1 MKQFIVLAAA
11 LPLLLLFM
19 VQFAA
24 DQQYSLAVSA
34 VDDAVYAAKEMAK
47 QKGCFTEDIMQW
59 LREEIAG
66 KIRGVEPS
74 DIIIGSATDT
84 SPVYRMGSVPDGNG
98 LIRYQVSV
106 PMRGFS
112 AGSSLLGVRDDGR
125 TRYYV
130 TDSYVPSELLP

>member
-47 QKGCFTEDIMQW
+47 QEGCFSGEISQW
-59 LREEIAG
+59 LKEEIAK
-66 KIRGVEPS
+66 KIRGVQPE

-84 SPVYRMGSVPDGNG
+84 APVYRMGSIPGGDG
-98 LIRYQVSV
+98 LIHYQISV

-112 AGSSLLGVRDDGR
+112 VGSKLLGIRDTGR
-125 TRYYV
+125 TQYYV
-130 TDSYVPSELLP
+130 TDTYVPSELLP

>member
-1 MKQFIVLAAA
+1 MKQFIVLSAA

-19 VQFAA
+19 MQFAA

-47 QKGCFTEDIMQW
+47 QEGGFTAEIRQW
-59 LREEIAG
+59 IKEEIAG
-66 KIRGVEPS
+66 KIKGVEPA
-74 DIIIGSATDT
+74 DIIIGSSTDAG
-84 SPVYRMGSVPDGNG
+84 PVYRIGSVPDGDG

-112 AGSSLLGVRDDGR
+112 AGSSLLGIKDAGR
-125 TRYYV
+125 VRYYV

>member
-1 MKQFIVLAAA
+1 MKQFIVLSAA
-11 LPLLLLFM
+11 LPLLLIFM

-47 QKGCFTEDIMQW
+47 QDGGFTEEIRQW
-59 LREEIAG
+59 LAEEIAR
-66 KIRGVEPS
+66 KLKGVEPA
-74 DIIIGSATDT
+74 DVIIGSATDAG
-84 SPVYRMGSVPDGNG
+84 PVYRIGSVPDGDG

-106 PMRGFS
+106 PMKGFS
-112 AGSSLLGVRDDGR
+112 AGGKLLGIKDTGR
-125 TRYYV
+125 VRYYV

>member
-24 DQQYSLAVSA
+24 DQQYSLAVAA

-47 QKGCFTEDIMQW
+47 QEGCFTEKITQW
-59 LREEIAG
+59 LKEEIAS

-84 SPVYRMGSVPDGNG
+84 SPVYRMGSDPEGDG
-98 LIRYQVSV
+98 LIHYQVSV

-112 AGSSLLGVRDDGR
+112 AGSRLLGLRETAR

-130 TDSYVPSELLP
+130 TDTYVPSELLP

>member
-24 DQQYSLAVSA
+24 DQQYSLAVAA

-47 QKGCFTEDIMQW
+47 QKGCFTEEIRNW
-59 LREEIAG
+59 LKSAIAA
-66 KIRGVEPS
+66 KIPGVEAS

-84 SPVYRMGSVPDGNG
+84 APVYRMGSVADGDG
-98 LIRYQVSV
+98 LIHYQVSV
-106 PMRGFS
+106 PMRGYS
-112 AGSSLLGVRDDGR
+112 VGSQLLGIRDTGR